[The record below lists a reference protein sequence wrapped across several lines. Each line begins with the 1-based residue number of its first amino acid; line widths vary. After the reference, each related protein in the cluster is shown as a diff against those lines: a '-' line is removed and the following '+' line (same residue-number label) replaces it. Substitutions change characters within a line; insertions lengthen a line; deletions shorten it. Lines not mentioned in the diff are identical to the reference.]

1 MPDAPSHQ
9 PNPFNRLVGIFTT
22 ISLACVV
29 AAAVGIEIGG
39 TAAIALGATGG
50 TVGFLLGFGA
60 IVAHRHAMRF
70 DEEQDRIN
78 RGEILADW
86 TLAPDDWNHFVENV
100 QSLLPAPSSC
110 RRYQRTEVPVRVTV
124 LPRSIRWQG
133 QYALWGT
140 ATMQLVTVDF
150 DESRHWIEVNV
161 IAVGPDM
168 RVRQVWFVP
177 VPAPERSRVPEI
189 VAGLHAG
196 V

>member
-1 MPDAPSHQ
+1 MSDAQSHQ
-9 PNPFNRLVGIFTT
+9 ANPFHRFVGIFTST
-22 ISLACVV
+22 SLACVV
-29 AAAVGIEIGG
+29 AAAIGIEIGG

-78 RGEILADW
+78 RGHVLADW
-86 TLAPDDWNHFVENV
+86 TLAPDDWNQFVESV
-100 QSLLPAPSSC
+100 QSLLPAPPSC
-110 RRYQRTEVPVRVTV
+110 RRYQRSDVPVRVTV

-140 ATMQLVTVDF
+140 ATMQLGTVYF
-150 DESRHWIEVNV
+150 DESKYWIEVNV
-161 IAVGPDM
+161 IAVGPDV

-189 VAGLHAG
+189 VAGLDAG